1 MPPARFTNSRPS
13 KERDEVIEQESLIR
27 CVGYGSFGVG
37 LSDLLMNGA
46 NRLIGIGRMVVVLCS
61 LEISFIVCKKR
72 SGASY
77 VDLTFTVQPNPSR
90 LVLA

>member
-1 MPPARFTNSRPS
+1 
-13 KERDEVIEQESLIR
+13 
-27 CVGYGSFGVG
+27 
-37 LSDLLMNGA
+37 
-46 NRLIGIGRMVVVLCS
+46 VVLCS
-61 LEISFIVCKKR
+61 LEISFIVRKKR